1 MLSSISDDERDVV
14 NPGGFTGVVQQ
25 YAYGRFFNLYLD
37 PKETHSYLIRKL
49 VYIELIQR
57 AVAEHLRSFREY
69 PSRPPA
75 HQARLRE

>member
-1 MLSSISDDERDVV
+1 MLSSISDDEHDVV

-25 YAYGRFFNLYLD
+25 YPYGRFFNLYLD

-57 AVAEHLRSFREY
+57 AVGDHLRTFRDY
-69 PSRPPA
+69 ASKPPPR
-75 HQARLRE
+75 QRDDT